1 MNQGKDGEKIARGG
15 RKEGKKL
22 KWLGVRRGSITDFC
36 PFKSSPPY
44 TRPFFKRFFFEIVR
58 PFFYITGPVMGVEE
72 DDWMR
77 GVAGRASWPARMA
90 RDRSFL

>member
-44 TRPFFKRFFFEIVR
+44 TRPFFKRFF
-58 PFFYITGPVMGVEE
+58 
-72 DDWMR
+72 
-77 GVAGRASWPARMA
+77 
-90 RDRSFL
+90 LKL